1 MPAGADG
8 GPSAIALDE
17 GRVDPRG
24 VHVRVAEKQMASL
37 APLAQAVKVLA
48 GSAALRLSGGDAAQ
62 GCRRATTGVSEG
74 SPFRVSLECQVDAQL
89 ATPPG
94 IANQHLTAIRTQTMH
109 SL

>member
-1 MPAGADG
+1 MSIPC
-8 GPSAIALDE
+8 
-17 GRVDPRG
+17 G
-24 VHVRVAEKQMASL
+24 VHVRVAEKQVASL
-37 APLAQAVKVLA
+37 APLAEAVKVLA
-48 GSAALRLSGGDAAQ
+48 ERRLSDLVEVMCGT
-62 GCRRATTGVSEG
+62 RATTGVSEG